1 MPKNDPDIEELLGP
15 VTDKKVRKYKE
26 LGPLHDLL
34 LKACPPNEHGERS
47 IPILAKYLDMS
58 SWGVFKWIK
67 NNKLPPRQAMKIVEL
82 SEGKVTIDQFSPYIF
97 K

>member
-1 MPKNDPDIEELLGP
+1 MSKNDAEIEALLGP
-15 VTDKKVRKYKE
+15 ITDKKVRKYKE

-34 LKACPPNEHGERS
+34 LKACPPDATGDRS
-47 IPILAKYLDMS
+47 IPILAKHLNMS

-67 NNKLPPRQAMKIVEL
+67 HDRLPPRQAMKIVEL
-82 SEGKVTIDQFSPYIF
+82 SEGKVTIEQFGPYIF